1 LIETLESLD
10 ASLNMVPILSHFVAV
25 LRESLA
31 LFRIKN
37 AVFLR
42 SAAAMFLLAATVA
55 SAAPTV
61 SVSENDFSYTLK
73 NGIVTAV
80 VSKRS
85 GDLIS
90 LNYRNLELLAGGSGH
105 PYGYWSHSPNRAMR
119 LTNGITIDPES
130 NGGARAEVSVKG
142 FYTGESPRRSTPG
155 ANSSTA
161 CDIEIRYALGRGESG
176 LYTYSIFTH
185 QTNYPATGIGE
196 ARFGVK
202 LNPEICDYLTI
213 DSKRRKLMPK
223 PEDWDQGT
231 ELNFKEARRLNT
243 GIYKGQVSHK
253 YDLSAI
259 QFDIPAYGWSSTRD
273 KISLWFVNP
282 SIEYLSGGATKVE
295 LTGHLD
301 NNEGAV
307 PTLLNYWRG
316 SHYGGSICAIGES
329 ERWSKVI
336 GPFLIYCNAG
346 ADPEVMWKDALRKA
360 VSETK
365 AWPYDWVE
373 GVDYPHERERGTVR
387 GQIVLDDPFAPNLQ
401 FSNML
406 VGLAAPDY
414 AMPPFNR
421 RPSTDDAET
430 NQFRVPP
437 SAGLMATNES
447 GESNQNFGRFARR
460 GRGGFGGPRT
470 VDWQN
475 DAKFYQFWTRAD
487 ERGRFTIGDIRP
499 GNYTLHVIADG
510 VLGEGAWSNITVT
523 TGARMDLGK
532 LNWRPERFG
541 KPLWEIGIPN
551 RSAEEFRHGDHYW
564 QWGLYNQY
572 TNDFPQDVQFVIG
585 RSNYHTDWNYAQVPR
600 SPDTGTTWTIAFNLT
615 NAPAGKATLRI
626 GIAGVSLRGGVEVSV
641 NDEPVGNTGF
651 MADTATIRR
660 DGIRG
665 YWLER
670 NVAFGAN
677 LLKRGSNTL
686 KLSIPPGHS
695 TSGILYDYLRLELA
709 ESK

>member
-1 LIETLESLD
+1 MRR
-10 ASLNMVPILSHFVAV
+10 ASLKLVSIPAHLVVRPHQTVVPLN
-25 LRESLA
+25 R
-31 LFRIKN
+31 FRI
-37 AVFLR
+37 AFGRVIAGLF
-42 SAAAMFLLAATVA
+42 LAATLLA
-55 SAAPTV
+55 NGAPARVTV
-61 SVSENDFSYTLK
+61 NESESNYTLD
-73 NGIVTAV
+73 NGVITAV
-80 VSKRS
+80 VNKCS

-90 LNYRNLELLAGGSGH
+90 LRYQNLELLTGGSGH

-119 LTNGITIDPES
+119 LTNAITIHPES
-130 NGGARAEVSVKG
+130 NRGARAEVSIKG
-142 FYTGESPRRSTPG
+142 FYTGNRGPRSTPG

-202 LNPEICDYLTI
+202 LNPEIFDYLTI
-213 DSKRRKLMPK
+213 DAKRRKLMPK

-259 QFDIPAYGWSSTRD
+259 QFNIPAYGWSSTRE

-316 SHYGGSICAIGES
+316 SHYGGSSCTIAEG

-346 ADPEVMWKDALRKA
+346 KNPEAMWRDALGKA
-360 VSETK
+360 AKETK

-373 GVDYPHERERGTVR
+373 GVDYPHEAERGTVR
-387 GQIVLDDPFAPNLQ
+387 GQIVLDDPIAPQSQ

-414 AMPPFNR
+414 TLPAFNR
-421 RPSTDDAET
+421 R
-430 NQFRVPP
+430 
-437 SAGLMATNES
+437 
-447 GESNQNFGRFARR
+447 GRF
-460 GRGGFGGPRT
+460 GPRT

-487 ERGRFTIGDIRP
+487 ERGRFTIPDVRP

-510 VLGEGAWSNITVT
+510 VLGEGTWSNITVN
-523 TGARMDLGK
+523 TGAQMNLGK
-532 LNWRPERFG
+532 LKWRPEHFG

-564 QWGLYNQY
+564 QWGLYNEY
-572 TNDFPQDVQFVIG
+572 TNDFPHDVHFVIG
-585 RSNYHTDWNYAQVPR
+585 KSNYRTDWNYAQVPR
-600 SPDTGTTWTIAFNLT
+600 SPDTGTTWTIAFDLT

-626 GIAGVSLRGGVEVSV
+626 GIAGVSLRSGVEVSV
-641 NDEPVGNTGF
+641 NDDAVGDTGF
-651 MADTATIRR
+651 LADTATIRR

-665 YWLER
+665 YWSER
-670 NVAFGAN
+670 NVSFDASV
-677 LLKRGSNTL
+677 LKQGSNTL

-695 TSGILYDYLRLELA
+695 TSGILYDYLRLELD
-709 ESK
+709 ESQ